1 MNNLFIH
8 PDFTKLTE
16 EGHTT
21 SKFGIKLKENLYM
34 KPDGNT
40 YTIEN
45 NKNNNDT
52 LQSNRK

>member
-1 MNNLFIH
+1 MNNIFIH

-45 NKNNNDT
+45 NKNDNDT